1 MIKSDTIKVLMVSTE
16 YPPMRGGVGRHTA
29 NLTGELRKIGLEVIV
44 MCNEEGDGDYI
55 GLAPSNDR
63 NSEVLL
69 NIIEKTSPDIVH
81 VQYEHGLYGLILDPI
96 NPRNT
101 RTNIDSFYEKC
112 TVPIVTTFH
121 TSFTFKQWMRLVV
134 PIKNRKILRRTGIY
148 GNRLLRY
155 WTHLINYKSF
165 HDLNTSKLKK
175 SKEGI
180 VFSQYMKN
188 RVGAGRI
195 IYHGAQAAIPLS
207 STKEIART
215 RFSLPQEGRIALAV
229 GFRTATKGWDIF
241 RKMSVPEEWTVAI
254 NSSRNHYNV
263 ENFEPK
269 LEGRKKIINL
279 DMDFLNE
286 AELSLLF
293 YAADAVILP
302 YKVSSGSGVMF
313 DGLAHG
319 LPFVSTDLDFF
330 KEFSDLGLGI
340 AVKRKPEAF
349 SKALQQLDDNY
360 KNYASKVKAFADKM
374 SWTSV
379 GREHAELYDNIVKN
393 TITHQLQR
401 ELKSLSGE

>member
-1 MIKSDTIKVLMVSTE
+1 MIKNDTIKVLMVSTE

-29 NLTGELRKIGLEVIV
+29 NLTRELRRKGLTVV
-44 MCNEEGDGDYI
+44 VACNEEGDGDYY
-55 GLAPSNDR
+55 GLAPSNDH
-63 NSEVLL
+63 NSEILL
-69 NIIEKTSPDIVH
+69 EIVEQISPDIVH

-101 RTNIDSFYEKC
+101 RTNIDSFYERCK
-112 TVPIVTTFH
+112 VPIVTTFH
-121 TSFTFKQWMRLVV
+121 TSFTFKEWMRLVV
-134 PIKNRKILRRTGIY
+134 PIKNRKLLRRTGIY

-155 WTHLINYKSF
+155 WTHLINFKSF
-165 HDLNTSKLKK
+165 HDLNTEKLKK

-180 VFSQYMKN
+180 VFSQYMKAK
-188 RVGAGRI
+188 VGGGRI
-195 IYHGAQAAIPLS
+195 IYHGAESNTPFP
-207 STKEIART
+207 STKEIARQ
-215 RFSLPQEGRIALAV
+215 RFSLPSEGRIALAV

-241 RKMSVPEEWTVAI
+241 HKMNIPEDWTIVI

-269 LEGRKKIINL
+269 FEGRKKIVNL

-319 LPFVSTDLDFF
+319 LPFVASELDFF
-330 KEFSDLGLGI
+330 KEFCRLGLGI
-340 AVKRKPEAF
+340 TVQRNPEAF
-349 SKALQQLDDNY
+349 ARALTQLGENYQYY
-360 KNYASKVKAFADKM
+360 KNNVRAFMDKM
-374 SWTSV
+374 SWDNV
-379 GREHAELYDNIVKN
+379 ARMHAELYDRIVTN
-393 TITHQLQR
+393 AIAQQLP
-401 ELKSLSGE
+401 KSKPLTGD